1 MNKEILEPKP
11 ELIMG
16 KVIKNVSAEK
26 EKRPEYKYENYE
38 NDRIE
43 RALKKA
49 QEEHEK

>member
-1 MNKEILEPKP
+1 
-11 ELIMG
+11 MG
-16 KVIKNVSAEK
+16 KVVKNLSKQK

-49 QEEHEK
+49 QEKYETQEQIKKIKEKT